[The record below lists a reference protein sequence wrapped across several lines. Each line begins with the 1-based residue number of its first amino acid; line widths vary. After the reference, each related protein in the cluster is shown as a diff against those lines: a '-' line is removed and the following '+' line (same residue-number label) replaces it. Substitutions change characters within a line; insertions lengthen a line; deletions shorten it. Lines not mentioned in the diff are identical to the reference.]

1 MSYVWD
7 SFDMLRNLQFLII
20 GNFFAGVANDTQ
32 IRRVGFFNISDN
44 CKPFCLRTRP
54 LLSN

>member
-1 MSYVWD
+1 MSYVWG

-54 LLSN
+54 LLYN